1 MKPSTRPPPL
11 LNWLDDETFFSL
23 GSRQHFFLRNRS
35 AIDTLEQ
42 IFETKVTYYTHDFPC
57 NLKNLVSKARM
68 AWGNAEKIIF
78 EHTITPIFFPF
89 QSERSQEALVAALSG
104 PQLGS
109 IKYKIG
115 LIAGRFGGEHPLKAC
130 LNCIINDRTTYGLS
144 YWHLSHQYPGVLIC
158 PKHGCLLRESSTNR
172 QWGTRFQWALPSE
185 DELVVPPWPPL
196 SDKVQSALV
205 DLGNAARSLAQY
217 GKHRRFDTSTVAQVY
232 KTALNPMKHRGP
244 EQVQLAREFAEFC
257 SLFRQFWPFHSL
269 PSSCHEA
276 ILYINQM
283 LRRPRRYSHP
293 LKHLILIQWIFG
305 SFDDFITAYRY
316 SKKTDSEL
324 VCNCASPDA
333 HATSDRLK
341 IDIRLESTGKPRPK
355 KLFDPLKDTIL
366 LELQKGIEKHDVT
379 AKFGVS
385 VSTINRLLRANPH
398 VRKARSDLRFFEL
411 CEKHRN
417 IWQSAVRENPDFG
430 AKRIRSLLPNSYA
443 WLYRNDRSWL
453 SSQCSHLPKE
463 RHSESNKLDW
473 VMRDERLCML
483 IEQVMSRLA
492 YGFSKDDILLRIPR
506 LSAALEKRARY
517 PKARKLLNSI
527 PPTHL

>member
-1 MKPSTRPPPL
+1 MKPSTRPPPF

-42 IFETKVTYYTHDFPC
+42 IFEARVTYYTHDFPC

-68 AWGNAEKIIF
+68 AWGNAENIIF

-89 QSERSQEALVAALSG
+89 QSERSQEAVVAALSG
-104 PQLGS
+104 SQLGS

-130 LNCIINDRTTYGLS
+130 LDCIINDRTTYGLS

-217 GKHRRFDTSTVAQVY
+217 GKHRRFDASTVAQVY

-244 EQVQLAREFAEFC
+244 EKVQLAREFTEFC
-257 SLFRQFWPFHSL
+257 SLFRRFWPFHSL

-276 ILYINQM
+276 TLYINQM
-283 LRRPRRYSHP
+283 LRCPRRYSHP

-324 VCNCASPDA
+324 VRNSASA
-333 HATSDRLK
+333 AVHATSDRLE
-341 IDIRLESTGKPRPK
+341 IDIFLRNTKKTKPK
-355 KLFDPLKDTIL
+355 KLFAPLKDSIL
-366 LELQKGIEKHDVT
+366 VELKKGIDKHEIT

-398 VRKARSDLRFFEL
+398 ARQARSDLRFCEL
-411 CEKHRN
+411 REKHCN
-417 IWQSAVRENPDFG
+417 IWRSAVRENPDFG
-430 AKRIRSLLPNSYA
+430 AKRIRSLLPSSYA

-453 SSQCSHLPKE
+453 ADQCSRLPKD
-463 RHSESNKLDW
+463 RLSQPRQLDW
-473 VMRDERLCML
+473 ATRDEQLSVS
-483 IEQVMSRLA
+483 IERVIRKLA
-492 YGFSKDDILLRIPR
+492 PGYKKEEIFLLIPR
-506 LSAALEKRARY
+506 LSAALEKRVRY
-517 PKARKLLNSI
+517 PKARKLLGDN
-527 PPTHL
+527 